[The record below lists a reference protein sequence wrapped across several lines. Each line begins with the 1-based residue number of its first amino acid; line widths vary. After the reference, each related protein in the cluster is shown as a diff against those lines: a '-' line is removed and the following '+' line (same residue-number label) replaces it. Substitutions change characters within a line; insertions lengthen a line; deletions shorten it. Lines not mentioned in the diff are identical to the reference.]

1 MSKKELTAEETE
13 GIKEFFDLFD
23 KNGDGN
29 ITAEELIEVLSAWGG
44 TTTTIEEV
52 NKFIEIYDEDKD
64 GELNFQ
70 EFIQWW
76 TNLENELL

>member
-1 MSKKELTAEETE
+1 M
-13 GIKEFFDLFD
+13 
-23 KNGDGN
+23 
-29 ITAEELIEVLSAWGG
+29 LSGWDG